1 MEKLTILKN
10 AIVRRV
16 IVIGAMVSVLAL
28 AAVPAFATPTHAE
41 SVGGVFEGAIDDFVG
56 MVLDLV
62 PYLFAG
68 LVVVLL
74 IRLAIRWFSRVTN
87 SV

>member
-1 MEKLTILKN
+1 MSNLTLFRS
-10 AIVRRV
+10 AITRRLAT
-16 IVIGAMVSVLAL
+16 IGAMVSILAL
-28 AAVPAFATPTHAE
+28 AALPAFATPTHGE
-41 SVGGVFEGAIDDFVG
+41 EVGTVFSGAIDDFVD
-56 MVLDLV
+56 MVLDLL
-62 PYLFAG
+62 PYLFTG